1 MNSGKDQ
8 EKKLGI
14 TFHRTFSLVR
24 SSVAKVVEM
33 RGCQDSKFSRSSIRE
48 DTHLGS
54 IYVEAMPRYAI
65 GMGLLDSDKKLSNF
79 GRFASISD
87 PHLEQLG
94 TQWLMHYYMSAS
106 HGPGPAFWNQL
117 VTTRFRSG
125 EEFSAQDIAEQI
137 AEFYQ
142 TIEGKPLAERSARA
156 TATIFLGTYTKS
168 DGLGRLELLQ
178 ETSKDNYL
186 VAEPQ
191 SPPVWAV
198 GCALLDFWLAHYPD
212 QVTANLNDLL
222 AENGLTKL
230 FLISRARL
238 NALLERLQQEGFIDV
253 YRLSPPYQ
261 VVLLNKNMEA
271 YLEKLYGSNSDT

>member
-125 EEFSAQDIAEQI
+125 EEFSTQDIAEQI

-142 TIEGKPLAERSARA
+142 TIEGKPLAERSARV

-198 GCALLDFWLAHYPD
+198 GCALLDFWLAHYPN

-271 YLEKLYGSNSDT
+271 YLEKLYGSDSDT